1 MKQLLLVLFCLYAA
15 VGLGQ
20 QHEDGQ
26 RVHGKV
32 VDSVGGIQNVYVR
45 NMSKSIFTIT
55 TRNGNF
61 SLRAD
66 TSDTLRLS
74 YMGYK
79 DLVYILNES
88 DFEEEG
94 IRLQLQTV
102 AEELS
107 EVVVSKDTI
116 SALSLGI
123 IQKEI
128 KPKTQTERELFAASH
143 MINHWTEF
151 FQDGGILV
159 TLDPLINVITGR
171 TKELKEHAALEQDA
185 SNANML
191 YESFYVYLTTTLKI
205 PEEEIMLFCYYL
217 TDQEKDEAL
226 LKAETDLGELLITEY
241 YQEYQQQKASE

>member
-1 MKQLLLVLFCLYAA
+1 MKYLVAVLLSLFVA
-15 VGLGQ
+15 VGSAQVSGLGK
-20 QHEDGQ
+20 

-45 NMSKSIFTIT
+45 NMSKGIFTIT

-66 TSDTLRLS
+66 VTDTLRLTN
-74 YMGYK
+74 MGYK
-79 DLVYILNES
+79 DVVYILNES
-88 DFEEEG
+88 DFDKEG
-94 IRLQLQTV
+94 IRLQLQT
-102 AEELS
+102 ATEELS
-107 EVVVSKDTI
+107 EVVVSQDTI

-128 KPKTQTERELFAASH
+128 KPKTQTERELFTASH
-143 MINHWTEF
+143 MVNHWTDF
-151 FQDGGILV
+151 LDRGILV
-159 TLDPLINVITGR
+159 PLDPLINVISGR
-171 TKELKEHAALEQDA
+171 TKKLKEHAALEQDA
-185 SNANML
+185 SNANVL
-191 YESFYVYLTTTLKI
+191 YERFYVYLTTTLKI